1 MAFFANEQ
9 DIKFCV
15 DAIDLIK
22 NSNATFVKKD
32 TSTINDQSIEVY
44 KNSDNE
50 VVVKFKEVVYVKAKD
65 PQDCYEEQPYK
76 GSPLEKKHQLE
87 QATLLLK
94 KWIDPRYNY
103 EECLHLTEEFL
114 SGEEEEK

>member
-50 VVVKFKEVVYVKAKD
+50 VVVKFKEVVYVKAES
-65 PQDCYEEQPYK
+65 PQRCDEEQSHK
-76 GSPLEKKHQLE
+76 DSSLEKKHKFD
-87 QATLLLK
+87 QAKELLK
-94 KWIDPRYNY
+94 QWIDSKYDR
-103 EECLHLTEEFL
+103 EELLYLTEVFL
-114 SGEEEEK
+114 NSVEEK

>member
-1 MAFFANEQ
+1 MTVFMNEQ
-9 DIKFCV
+9 EIDFCV
-15 DAIDLIK
+15 DAIKLIK
-22 NSNATFVKKD
+22 DSNATFIKKD
-32 TSTINDQSIEVY
+32 TSVINDKCIELY
-44 KNSDNE
+44 KDSTDKI
-50 VVVKFKEVVYVKAKD
+50 VVKIDETDYSEEN
-65 PQDCYEEQPYK
+65 PQHAYEEQPYK

-114 SGEEEEK
+114 SGEEDEK